1 MIEVHL
7 LRVRSTG
14 RNPAVASRVNSSLPG
29 RLASHQ
35 LPGSSGVAGIEIFQ
49 PGAKKIMKIE
59 LLELLRCPQSGR
71 ILKLDDTG
79 SGTGDIESGSLSSA
93 DTQHHYRIVN
103 GIPRFVP
110 SSNYA
115 DNFGMQWNLFSRTQL
130 DSYSGHPISADRFWR
145 ATGWNPEELKNQWVL
160 DVGCGSGRFAEI
172 ALLAGA
178 KVVAL
183 DYSGAVDACYKNLG
197 HFPNLH
203 VVQGDI
209 YALPFIK
216 NGFPFVYSLG
226 VLQHTPNVEAAFAAL
241 PHMVAAGGR
250 LCVDY
255 YSNGLRSLLNAKY
268 LLRPLTKRMAQD
280 RLFQFLRHVTPA
292 MLSISR
298 AFSRVP
304 LAGRLL
310 KRLVPVANYS
320 GVYPLTDQQLREWA
334 LLDTFDM
341 LAPAFDQPQSAQTV
355 RRWME
360 CAGIANIE
368 VLQVGHLVARG
379 CKPPGPA

>member
-1 MIEVHL
+1 
-7 LRVRSTG
+7 
-14 RNPAVASRVNSSLPG
+14 
-29 RLASHQ
+29 
-35 LPGSSGVAGIEIFQ
+35 
-49 PGAKKIMKIE
+49 
-59 LLELLRCPQSGR
+59 
-71 ILKLDDTG
+71 
-79 SGTGDIESGSLSSA
+79 
-93 DTQHHYRIVN
+93 
-103 GIPRFVP
+103 
-110 SSNYA
+110 
-115 DNFGMQWNLFSRTQL
+115 
-130 DSYSGHPISADRFWR
+130 
-145 ATGWNPEELKNQWVL
+145 
-160 DVGCGSGRFAEI
+160 
-172 ALLAGA
+172 
-178 KVVAL
+178 
-183 DYSGAVDACYKNLG
+183 
-197 HFPNLH
+197 
-203 VVQGDI
+203 
-209 YALPFIK
+209 
-216 NGFPFVYSLG
+216 
-226 VLQHTPNVEAAFAAL
+226 
-241 PHMVAAGGR
+241 
-250 LCVDY
+250 
-255 YSNGLRSLLNAKY
+255 
-268 LLRPLTKRMAQD
+268 MAQD